1 MIATIS
7 INHNNDSES
16 FPFYLSIFVFHDK
29 LQGGCDF
36 PGGKSYLKIF
46 TFMIFSLFLN
56 IEETLEKCKNMNLIV
71 YFMVITFKRTILN
84 HVKYAYLFSI
94 N

>member
-1 MIATIS
+1 
-7 INHNNDSES
+7 
-16 FPFYLSIFVFHDK
+16 
-29 LQGGCDF
+29 
-36 PGGKSYLKIF
+36 
-46 TFMIFSLFLN
+46 MIFSLFLN
-56 IEETLEKCKNMNLIV
+56 IEETLEKFKNMNLIV